1 MRRRCRTKTN
11 RNMTKRRYGKP
22 HLRFFDCLF
31 LFRFGRFHGSFG
43 QRADILRLDLFRK
56 RQRQHHCHNE
66 HACDRVV
73 RKNIAHQLRHTGEEF
88 RDLRDAD
95 ADVVDGSRCAG
106 LWSFIWNNLLLFDG
120 RSRITR
126 WQAAGPKREK
136 CPVPAVILASESS
149 IRVKNPLSNTNFLF
163 DKQKISYIF
172 VELAAFSGLGNTA
185 VVMPRMPDCNFMR
198 NMLR

>member
-1 MRRRCRTKTN
+1 M
-11 RNMTKRRYGKP
+11 
-22 HLRFFDCLF
+22 
-31 LFRFGRFHGSFG
+31 
-43 QRADILRLDLFRK
+43 
-56 RQRQHHCHNE
+56 
-66 HACDRVV
+66 
-73 RKNIAHQLRHTGEEF
+73 
-88 RDLRDAD
+88 
-95 ADVVDGSRCAG
+95 
-106 LWSFIWNNLLLFDG
+106 
-120 RSRITR
+120 R

-163 DKQKISYIF
+163 GKQKISYIF